1 MTQSNQ
7 KLKIFSKFLIF
18 GAILVFLISFSK
30 KEDKQKKSFLSFFHP
45 CPSFFIDPTKKN
57 IPETPPFFT
66 QEKYFLYSINPPF
79 TIFPKVF
86 AQLLEAET
94 PNNEILIHQVKEGET
109 LLAIA
114 KNYNLKVETIAF
126 ANNLEDEKIIPGQE
140 LIIPPVDGAVHI
152 VKEGETLEEI
162 AKKYEVNLEDVL
174 AFNEIVSPSEIS
186 DGQVLIVPGAK
197 LKEPLKIQKK
207 APIFAGGVSSYP
219 YGYCTWWVAQKRQIP
234 SWGNAKDWLK
244 NAKESGY
251 EVCFG
256 SYCEPKVGAIVSLKT
271 RHPLGHVAYVEEVKD
286 GKIIFS
292 EMNYLGFGVVS
303 KRSLKIGDPRILGYI
318 Y

>member
-1 MTQSNQ
+1 MNKPSQ

-30 KEDKQKKSFLSFFHP
+30 KENQQKKNLFSFFHF
-45 CPSFFIDPTKKN
+45 SSSFIDPTKN
-57 IPETPPFFT
+57 PVPEIPSFFIR
-66 QEKYFLYSINPPF
+66 ENFFLYSINPPF
-79 TIFPKVF
+79 TILPKVF
-86 AQLLEAET
+86 VQLLGAET
-94 PNNEILIHQVKEGET
+94 PNNEILIHKVKEGET
-109 LLAIA
+109 LSEIA
-114 KNYNLKVETIAF
+114 KNYNLKIETIIF
-126 ANNLEDEKIIPGQE
+126 ANNLEDKKIKPGQE
-140 LIIPPVDGAVHI
+140 LIILPVDGAIHI
-152 VKEGETLEEI
+152 VKEGERLEEI
-162 AKKYEVNLEDVL
+162 AKKYEVNLEDIL
-174 AFNEIVSPSEIS
+174 AFNEIVSLSEIS
-186 DGQVLIVPGAK
+186 EGQVLILPGAK
-197 LKEPLKIQKK
+197 LKEPLKIQRKT
-207 APIFAGGVSSYP
+207 PIFAGWGSFYP

-251 EVCFG
+251 EVCVG
-256 SYCEPKVGAIVSLKT
+256 SFCEPKVGAIVSLKT
-271 RHPLGHVAYVEEVKD
+271 RHPLGHVAYVEEVKN

>member
-1 MTQSNQ
+1 MNEFSY
-7 KLKIFSKFLIF
+7 KLKILIKFLIF
-18 GAILVFLISFSK
+18 GAILFFLISFSK
-30 KEDKQKKSFLSFFHP
+30 KEDKQKNNFFFHP
-45 CPSFFIDPTKKN
+45 SPSFFADPTKKALPE
-57 IPETPPFFT
+57 IPSFFT
-66 QEKYFLYSINPPF
+66 QENSFLYSIHPPF
-79 TIFPKVF
+79 TILPKVY

-114 KNYNLKVETIAF
+114 KNYNLKVETIVF
-126 ANNLEDEKIIPGQE
+126 ANNLENERITPGQE
-140 LIIPPVDGAVHI
+140 LIIPPVDGAIHI
-152 VKEGETLEEI
+152 VKEGETLEGI
-162 AKKYEVNLEDVL
+162 VQKYEANLENVL
-174 AFNEIVSPSEIS
+174 AFNEMVSPNEIFE
-186 DGQVLIVPGAK
+186 GQVLIIPDAK
-197 LKEPLKIQKK
+197 LKEPPKIQKET
-207 APIFAGGVSSYP
+207 PIFVGGISSYP

-234 SWGNAKDWLK
+234 SWGDAKDWLK

-256 SYCEPKVGAIVSLKT
+256 SYCEPKIGAIVSLKT